1 MDELVGWVH
10 DVSRF
15 QADVTD
21 VRLRSVI
28 EYTITLWERIGSE
41 ALWGIYFTTMGKDMD
56 DYSDEQYFDEVH
68 EE

>member
-15 QADVTD
+15 QADVTN

-41 ALWGIYFTTMGKDMD
+41 ALVGHLFYDYGKGHGRL
-56 DYSDEQYFDEVH
+56 FR
-68 EE
+68 